1 MPEGFSKYLY
11 QVYTTIM
18 AGTNRLRVTAPGR
31 VCLFGDHQDYLG
43 LPVIACAVNR
53 HVVLDATPIVP
64 QVFQLLLPD
73 LGDAREIPLQPLQ
86 HKSGDHFISALIVLR
101 RYGCLPDR
109 GFEITVRSSIPIN
122 AGLSSSSA
130 LLVGWIQFLLEAFGS
145 NQENTPEF
153 IARLAYEAEV
163 LEFDS
168 PGGLMD
174 QYTIALGGLLKLD
187 TRTGAAER
195 GPNILNTMV
204 IGESGIGKQTLG
216 VLAEKRKGALD
227 GVAWMTRR
235 LRDFSLDTTPMA
247 DVLPFASEMDSTLRN
262 YLLAAMENRDI
273 TSKAWE
279 ALKGGSSIHVLGALM
294 NAHHKVLKDRLH
306 LTVPLIDAMIEG
318 AFEAGALG
326 AKIVG
331 SGLGGCIV
339 ALCESNNADE
349 VADAIMLAGGRAA
362 YTVSVS
368 EGVTKESR
376 R

>member
-1 MPEGFSKYLY
+1 
-11 QVYTTIM
+11 M
-18 AGTNRLRVTAPGR
+18 AVTKRLQIKAPGR

-53 HVVLDATPIVP
+53 HVVLDAISKDSP
-64 QVFQLLLPD
+64 VFQLLLPD
-73 LGDAREIPLQPLQ
+73 VGDAREIPLQPRQ
-86 HKSGDHFISALIVLR
+86 HSIGDHFVTALMVLR
-101 RYGCLPDR
+101 RYGCVPDK
-109 GFEITVRSSIPIN
+109 GFEITIRSSIPIN

-145 NQENTPEF
+145 DQENTPEF
-153 IARLAYEAEV
+153 VARLAYEAEV
-163 LEFDS
+163 LEFNS

-187 TRTGAAER
+187 TVTGAAQK

-204 IGESGIGKQTLG
+204 VGESGIGKRTLG

-235 LRDFSLDTTPMA
+235 LPGFELDTTPIA
-247 DVLPFASEMDSTLRN
+247 DIIPLASEMDSTLRN

-273 TSKAWE
+273 TMEAWE
-279 ALKGGSSIHVLGALM
+279 ELQGGANIHVLGRLM
-294 NAHHKVLKDRLH
+294 NAHHMVLKNRLH

-318 AFEAGALG
+318 ALSAGALG

-331 SGLGGCIV
+331 SGLGGCVV
-339 ALCESNNADE
+339 ALCEAGRADE
-349 VADAIMLAGGRAA
+349 VADAMMHAGGRAA
-362 YTVSVS
+362 YAVSVS
-368 EGVTKESR
+368 EGVRTTSKS
-376 R
+376 